1 MPGVESLH
9 GCDFKYPISYG
20 KSMSSK
26 RNTILFVS
34 IVVILQSLLT
44 IKTEAFNGYGR
55 ASLVLALQLASN
67 APSDEIVTYEAFG
80 AVGDGVN
87 DDLPAICKA
96 HEYANAHG
104 LSVKTRPDATYHLG
118 GKALTAI
125 IATDTDWNTS
135 RFTIDDTQVEN
146 HRTSIFSVRSL
157 LEPEKLSIDRLTRD
171 QKQLDV
177 RPKHDCHVVVTN
189 RKIRRYIRRGLN
201 RNSGVSQHD
210 CFILRRDGSVEG
222 DIDWDYDNVSH
233 VEARPIDEKPLV
245 LRGGVFTTFA
255 NRMKQEVG
263 YNYWA
268 RNIKISRSNTV
279 VEGLTHYVVG
289 ETAVGHPYSGFI
301 SISNCANITLRNCF
315 ATGHKTYST
324 IGAAGKP
331 VSMGSYDYSANNVVN
346 FRMINCRMNHI
357 NDRTRWGVI
366 GTNFC
371 KNILLE
377 DCKLSRMDTHMG
389 VSGTYVI
396 RRCTLGYMGLNAI
409 GRGVLTVEDST
420 LYGNSL
426 VNFRSDYGGTWE
438 GDVVIRNCR
447 WIPASGNRRWP
458 QMIYASNDGMH
469 DFGYTCFMP
478 REITIDGLYVDD
490 SNHPED
496 YQGMY
501 FFSDP
506 DGNNGRDDDNE
517 PADRPFPYARCQKV
531 RVRGLTT
538 ASGKKPRV
546 SPNAQ
551 IEKSII
557 LIEED

>member
-1 MPGVESLH
+1 
-9 GCDFKYPISYG
+9 
-20 KSMSSK
+20 MSSK
-26 RNTILFVS
+26 RNAILFVS
-34 IVVILQSLLT
+34 IMAVFQSLQP
-44 IKTEAFNGYGR
+44 IEAEGFNRSGR
-55 ASLVLALQLASN
+55 AALVLAPLLAGV
-67 APSDEIVTYEAFG
+67 ALPDDIVTYEAFG
-80 AVGDGVN
+80 AVGDGVS

-104 LSVKTRPDATYHLG
+104 RSVKTKPDATYHLG
-118 GKALTAI
+118 AKALTAI

-146 HRTSIFSVRSL
+146 HKKPLFEVRSL
-157 LEPEKLSIDRLTRD
+157 LERETLSIDRLTRD

-177 RPKHDCHVVVTN
+177 RPKHDCYAVVTD
-189 RKIRRYIRRGLN
+189 RGTKRYIRRGLN
-201 RNSGVSQHD
+201 QNAGVSQHD

-222 DIDWDYDNVSH
+222 AIDWDYDNVSR
-233 VEARPIDEKPLV
+233 VEVRPMDEKPLI

-268 RNIKISRSNTV
+268 RNIRISRSNTEV
-279 VEGLTHYVVG
+279 DGLTHYVVG

-324 IGAAGKP
+324 IGSAGKP
-331 VSMGSYDYSANNVVN
+331 VSMGSYDYSASNVVN

-377 DCKLSRMDTHMG
+377 NCTLSRMDTHMG

-396 RRCTLGYMGLNAI
+396 RGCTLGYMGLNAI
-409 GRGVLTVEDST
+409 GRGLLTVEDST
-420 LYGNSL
+420 LYGSSL
-426 VNFRSDYGGTWE
+426 ISFRSDYGSTWE

-447 WIPASGNRRWP
+447 WVPGGGSRRWP
-458 QMIYASNDGMH
+458 QMIYTRNDGMH

-478 REITIDGLYVDD
+478 REVTIDGLYVDD

-501 FFSDP
+501 LFSDP
-506 DGNNGRDDDNE
+506 DGGKNIKPE
-517 PADRPFPYARCQKV
+517 DRPFPYTLCR
-531 RVRGLTT
+531 RVKIRALTT

-551 IEKSII
+551 IKKSLI

>member
-1 MPGVESLH
+1 M
-9 GCDFKYPISYG
+9 ISR
-20 KSMSSK
+20 

-34 IVVILQSLLT
+34 IAILILSPFARSGT
-44 IKTEAFNGYGR
+44 MISE
-55 ASLVLALQLASN
+55 
-67 APSDEIVTYEAFG
+67 DEIVTYEAFG
-80 AVGDGVN
+80 AIGDGVN

-96 HEYANAHG
+96 HAHANAHG
-104 LSVKTRPDATYHLG
+104 LRVKTKPDATYHLG
-118 GKALTAI
+118 AQALTVI

-146 HRTSIFSVRSL
+146 HRKSIFEVRTL
-157 LEPEKLSIDRLTRD
+157 LEPESLQIDRLTRD
-171 QKQLDV
+171 QKQLNV
-177 RPKHDCHVVVTN
+177 RPTYDCHVMVMN
-189 RKIRRYIRRGLN
+189 SKKKRFIRRGLN
-201 RNSGVSQHD
+201 RNSGVSQRD

-222 DIDWDYDNVSH
+222 AIDWDYDSVSR
-233 VEARPIDEKPLV
+233 VEARPMDEKPLF

-255 NRMKQEVG
+255 NRMKQEKG
-263 YNYWA
+263 YNYWS
-268 RNIKISRSNTV
+268 RNIQISRSNTEV
-279 VEGLTHYVVG
+279 DGLTHYVVG

-301 SISNCANITLRNCF
+301 NVSNCANITLRNCF
-315 ATGHKTYST
+315 ATGHKIYST

-346 FRMINCRMNHI
+346 FSMINCRMNHI

-377 DCKLSRMDTHMG
+377 DCTLSRMDTHMG

-396 RRCTLGYMGLNAI
+396 RRSTLGYMGLNAI
-409 GRGVLTVEDST
+409 GRGLLTVEDST
-420 LYGNSL
+420 LYGRSL
-426 VNFRSDYGGTWE
+426 INFRSDYGSTWE

-447 WIPASGNRRWP
+447 WIPAGGHTCWP
-458 QMIYASNDGMH
+458 HMIQSQNDGMH
-469 DFGYTCFMP
+469 DFGYPCFMP
-478 REITIDGLYVDD
+478 REITIDGLFVDD
-490 SNHPED
+490 ANHPQN

-506 DGNNGRDDDNE
+506 FGGKDQP
-517 PADRPFPYARCQKV
+517 PAQRPFPYAPCQKL

-551 IEKSII
+551 IEKSVV
-557 LIEED
+557 LIEEDG